1 MPLFVRHRCT
11 YLSKLV
17 EILRQA
23 FPVCLP
29 SLSGVGLASERSAAK
44 CRRPNEVSLVAGLC
58 IIQTDRRAGGRARPA
73 PVTTPRSTLTKRPL
87 LVRNNDG
94 VEAGRDPET
103 ITVREWLGTP
113 HGKKNPYA
121 VMREKCLDCCCGQ
134 VSEVRLCTAVDDCRP
149 GRPGS
154 AFAVRCMMGF
164 WTRKKGEL
172 AEFRTTPLKPTGL
185 AEEI

>member
-1 MPLFVRHRCT
+1 M
-11 YLSKLV
+11 
-17 EILRQA
+17 
-23 FPVCLP
+23 
-29 SLSGVGLASERSAAK
+29 
-44 CRRPNEVSLVAGLC
+44 AGLC

-103 ITVREWLGTP
+103 ITVGEWLGTP

-134 VSEVRLCTAVDDCRP
+134 VSEVRLCPAVDDCRP

-164 WTRKKGEL
+164 WTRKEGEL
-172 AEFRTTPLKPTGL
+172 AEFRTTLMEADRPRQAVLCFIVLQVRSPMTL
-185 AEEI
+185 VVNHCNQSNLFPDNSAQVPCIHL